1 MTTAQIIPVILSGG
15 SGSRLWPVSRRLLP
29 KQLLPLVGERTM
41 LQQTALRVR
50 AENLFAA
57 PVVVC
62 NVEHRLVIAE
72 QLLAAG
78 VKPHSIMLEPE
89 PKNTAPAT
97 VLAALLIAE
106 DDEDAL
112 MLVLPA
118 DHQIS
123 DQAAF
128 LQVVECGAKAAGQGL
143 LVTFG
148 IVPDSPRT
156 GYGYIR
162 RGLPLEGAQGAFRVD
177 AFVEKPDQDRAQEY
191 VEAGDYFWNSGMFL
205 MSARMF
211 LQEAEA
217 FIPSIV
223 EACRRAVRDRRRELD
238 FECIDAEAFARAP
251 AISIDYGV
259 MEKSQH
265 AAIVPADMGWSD
277 VGTWASLWAIG
288 DKDTE
293 GNLLRGDVIAR
304 DVKNS
309 LLRADGAAIAALGV
323 EDILIVT
330 TKDMVL
336 VCSLERSEEVKD
348 IVEDLNAGEH
358 DEHAVF

>member
-15 SGSRLWPVSRRLLP
+15 TGSRLWPVSRRLLP
-29 KQLLPLVGERTM
+29 KQLLPLVGEQTM

-50 AENLFAA
+50 AGDMFAA
-57 PVVVC
+57 LIVVC
-62 NVEHRLVIAE
+62 NVEHRFVIAE

-123 DQAAF
+123 DQEAF
-128 LQVVECGAKAAGQGL
+128 LRAIACGAEAASQDR

-148 IVPDSPRT
+148 IVPDGPRT

-162 RGLPLEGAQGAFRVD
+162 RGEPVEGLQGAFKVD
-177 AFVEKPDQDRAQEY
+177 AFVEKPDRDRAKKY
-191 VEAGDYFWNSGMFL
+191 LDAGDFFWNSGMFL

-211 LQEAEA
+211 LKEAEA
-217 FIPSIV
+217 FVPSIV
-223 EACRRAVRDRRRELD
+223 DACRKAVRDRERDLD
-238 FECIDAEAFARAP
+238 FERIDAKAFARVP

-259 MEKSQH
+259 MEKSKRVVVIP
-265 AAIVPADMGWSD
+265 AALGWSD
-277 VGTWASLWAIG
+277 VGTWASLWTIG
-288 DKDTE
+288 DKDAD
-293 GNLLRGDVIAR
+293 GNLLRA
-304 DVKNS
+304 
-309 LLRADGAAIAALGV
+309 
-323 EDILIVT
+323 T
-330 TKDMVL
+330 
-336 VCSLERSEEVKD
+336 
-348 IVEDLNAGEH
+348 
-358 DEHAVF
+358 

>member
-15 SGSRLWPVSRRLLP
+15 SGSRLWPVSRRLMP
-29 KQLLPLVGERTM
+29 KQLLPLVGEQTM

-50 AENLFAA
+50 AGNMFAT

-62 NVEHRLVIAE
+62 NAEHRFVIAG

-78 VKPHSIMLEPE
+78 IEQRSIILEPE
-89 PKNTAPAT
+89 AKNTAPAT

-106 DDEDAL
+106 DHKDAL

-128 LQVVECGAKAAGQGL
+128 LMVVECAAKAANQDR

-148 IVPDSPRT
+148 IVPDGPRT

-162 RGLPLEGAQGAFRVD
+162 RGAPLDGLQGAFRVES
-177 AFVEKPDQDRAQEY
+177 FIEKPDRDHARKY

-205 MSARMF
+205 MLARVF
-211 LQEAEA
+211 LREAEA
-217 FIPSIV
+217 FIPSVV
-223 EACRRAVRDRRRELD
+223 EACRRAVRDRQRDLD
-238 FECIDAEAFARAP
+238 FERIDAKAFARAP

-259 MEKSQH
+259 MEKSQRVVV
-265 AAIVPADMGWSD
+265 VPADMGWSD
-277 VGTWASLWAIG
+277 VGSWASLWNIG
-288 DKDTE
+288 DKNQD
-293 GNLLRGDVIAR
+293 GNLLRGDVITR

-309 LLRADGAAIAALGV
+309 LLRADGAAIAALGL

-336 VCSLERSEEVKD
+336 VSSLDRSEDVKVL
-348 IVEDLNAGEH
+348 VEDINDTEH
-358 DEHAVF
+358 DEHTVF